1 MSIDMYVSSSQA
13 QASSANT
20 MCQKQIQGYQELQQA
35 INQFVMSSGE
45 LQGKTY
51 DSAKQYF
58 SAVLQ
63 PLAKG
68 GMLLSEAVAEACQ
81 KFPDDYQS
89 QVDSAD
95 LKSSELEE
103 QIQQYQQGIDTAN
116 AIIQA
121 LSANP
126 EMGVLMKSVLR
137 GVKNVKEGQ
146 EKAKKKLEKKLRKL
160 KKFHASSPSI
170 FSEIATLE
178 AAINTGA
185 AQAGTCWNASAGT
198 FSVPKQEEMTWAA
211 NVNTLWEKKEAAKN
225 EKIEVKKVTIPGKVN
240 GDGYY
245 YQIFVDGVYDK
256 EASEK
261 YNLDRVKKR
270 TIEGLYH
277 LGELSGIND
286 FYRVATGKD
295 WYTGTKDSRI
305 KAAGFTLL
313 DLIGGKIL
321 IKGAKALKIGEIFSA
336 GKKVTKVKVTT
347 KAGRTINKGTVI
359 KGKKTGKYKKTSVAG
374 KIKRTQAD
382 LDDLARDPSHGGSIT
397 KGSKLER
404 DIGLA
409 LEERGDLGHIVRDKT
424 VNGGSEFI
432 DTVTG
437 KKYDIKSFI
446 SYPNGHTS
454 PKKGAFTVDKAMGN
468 IMKELDRGY
477 DVIINTTNLI
487 PEHRTMLINE
497 LKNKGLINK
506 IIFYP

>member
-1 MSIDMYVSSSQA
+1 MSIDMYVGSSQA
-13 QASSANT
+13 QASSVNT

-160 KKFHASSPSI
+160 KKFYASSPSI
-170 FSEIATLE
+170 FSEIAPLE

-185 AQAGTCWNASAGT
+185 AQAGTCWNGSTGT
-198 FSVPKQEEMTWAA
+198 FSAPKQEEMAWAA
-211 NVNTLWEKKEAAKN
+211 NVNTLWEKKKPRYR
-225 EKIEVKKVTIPGKVN
+225 EK
-240 GDGYY
+240 
-245 YQIFVDGVYDK
+245 
-256 EASEK
+256 
-261 YNLDRVKKR
+261 
-270 TIEGLYH
+270 
-277 LGELSGIND
+277 
-286 FYRVATGKD
+286 
-295 WYTGTKDSRI
+295 
-305 KAAGFTLL
+305 
-313 DLIGGKIL
+313 
-321 IKGAKALKIGEIFSA
+321 
-336 GKKVTKVKVTT
+336 
-347 KAGRTINKGTVI
+347 
-359 KGKKTGKYKKTSVAG
+359 
-374 KIKRTQAD
+374 
-382 LDDLARDPSHGGSIT
+382 
-397 KGSKLER
+397 
-404 DIGLA
+404 
-409 LEERGDLGHIVRDKT
+409 
-424 VNGGSEFI
+424 
-432 DTVTG
+432 
-437 KKYDIKSFI
+437 
-446 SYPNGHTS
+446 
-454 PKKGAFTVDKAMGN
+454 
-468 IMKELDRGY
+468 
-477 DVIINTTNLI
+477 
-487 PEHRTMLINE
+487 
-497 LKNKGLINK
+497 
-506 IIFYP
+506 

>member
-13 QASSANT
+13 QASSVNT

-359 KGKKTGKYKKTSVAG
+359 KGKKTGKYKKTSVAKIPSLNSLADEVASSLGG
-374 KIKRTQAD
+374 KSSPLKNGYKVEIPNGRKSIVVRIMNEG
-382 LDDLARDPSHGGSIT
+382 SGGRGKPYYRVSIDG
-397 KGSKLER
+397 KGSLTPEG
-404 DIGLA
+404 I
-409 LEERGDLGHIVRDKT
+409 
-424 VNGGSEFI
+424 
-432 DTVTG
+432 
-437 KKYDIKSFI
+437 I
-446 SYPNGHTS
+446 SS
-454 PKKGAFTVDKAMGN
+454 
-468 IMKELDRGY
+468 DRGLTHI
-477 DVIINTTNLI
+477 DLSENSMSEISNIINNYLG
-487 PEHRTMLINE
+487 R
-497 LKNKGLINK
+497 K
-506 IIFYP
+506 

>member
-1 MSIDMYVSSSQA
+1 MSIDMYVGSSQA
-13 QASSANT
+13 QASSVNT

-178 AAINTGA
+178 SAVNAGA
-185 AQAGTCWNASAGT
+185 KQAGTCWNGSTGT
-198 FSVPKQEEMTWAA
+198 FSVPKSEEMPWIGEINSYEDRAKKRA
-211 NVNTLWEKKEAAKN
+211 DKEKMKQLEKYNVYAVPCRDSDGKPTIMWLLEDPKSGKKVNNPELLEFLNMKGAKLDPKMFQILTLDGFEEKVASSWRDGVEYFSGKEYTGLKKIGLQGLQGLQDFSESDYAELLRLMGFAYGIYRISTVNGSIDVKVTPKVNVASNKKFKN
-225 EKIEVKKVTIPGKVN
+225 ATLSKAQKTGTYKMGTSSKGVKIKYKVNVVSNKKFKNATLSKGQKTGNYKKASGAGKIEV
-240 GDGYY
+240 GY
-245 YQIFVDGVYDK
+245 
-256 EASEK
+256 
-261 YNLDRVKKR
+261 
-270 TIEGLYH
+270 
-277 LGELSGIND
+277 GE
-286 FYRVATGKD
+286 
-295 WYTGTKDSRI
+295 
-305 KAAGFTLL
+305 
-313 DLIGGKIL
+313 
-321 IKGAKALKIGEIFSA
+321 
-336 GKKVTKVKVTT
+336 
-347 KAGRTINKGTVI
+347 
-359 KGKKTGKYKKTSVAG
+359 
-374 KIKRTQAD
+374 
-382 LDDLARDPSHGGSIT
+382 HIT
-397 KGSKLER
+397 KGKYGKKQLGKNLKYTTEKGHSYTTDSSSRIEKVEVNKLE
-404 DIGLA
+404 
-409 LEERGDLGHIVRDKT
+409 LG
-424 VNGGSEFI
+424 
-432 DTVTG
+432 
-437 KKYDIKSFI
+437 
-446 SYPNGHTS
+446 
-454 PKKGAFTVDKAMGN
+454 
-468 IMKELDRGY
+468 
-477 DVIINTTNLI
+477 
-487 PEHRTMLINE
+487 
-497 LKNKGLINK
+497 
-506 IIFYP
+506 